1 MARNLMERLKAAM
14 SPHARVKDTASLLDD
29 LKAEQQRLTVSRDQ
43 VAADSVDFT
52 LSEDDREE
60 AAAKA
65 GRLDRT
71 IKGLEVEIAKIAAL
85 IEERRSDDARKAAE
99 AEKRAAITERD
110 EIAARFADRI
120 PALTAEM
127 IEIFKAV
134 QANAERMRTAGAHE
148 ANAEFKARGVSGTG
162 MLGVTPVME
171 FTKMKIPEFAGAAR
185 AWPVDTANAIASAQ
199 ASTYGERI
207 RKGREDEER
216 AQQAKAEAAAKFARE
231 HGRYRIEVEGGIE
244 YGDTVA
250 RVPEEL
256 VSGNIPAAM
265 GPWDRKEL
273 LLRHEVAEALGKAPR
288 FKVTRLDGGKK

>member
-1 MARNLMERLKAAM
+1 MARNLVERLAAAM
-14 SPHARVKDTASLLDD
+14 SPRARIADNEGLLTD
-29 LKAEQQRLTVSRDQ
+29 LKAERARLEIARDQ
-43 VAADSVDFT
+43 AAAESVDFT

-148 ANAEFKARGVSGTG
+148 ANAEFKARGVSGNG

-185 AWPVDTANAIASAQ
+185 AWPADTFNAMMGAEAD
-199 ASTYGERI
+199 
-207 RKGREDEER
+207 RKHVQIMQGREDEER
-216 AQQAKAEAAAKFARE
+216 KAKAKAEAAAKFARE
-231 HGRYRIEVEGGIE
+231 HGRYRIEVEYSIE
-244 YGDTVA
+244 HGDTVA
-250 RVPEEL
+250 HIPEEL
-256 VSGNIPAAM
+256 VGGNIPAAM

-273 LLRHEVAEALGKAPR
+273 MLRHEVAEALGKVPR
-288 FKVTRLDGGKK
+288 FKVKRLDGGKK

>member
-1 MARNLMERLKAAM
+1 MARNLVERLAAAM
-14 SPHARVKDTASLLDD
+14 SPRARIADNEGLLTD
-29 LKAEQQRLTVSRDQ
+29 LKAERARLEIARDQ
-43 VAADSVDFT
+43 AAAESVDFT

-148 ANAEFKARGVSGTG
+148 ANAEFKARGVSGNG

-171 FTKMKIPEFAGAAR
+171 FTKMKIPEFASAAR
-185 AWPVDTANAIASAQ
+185 AWPVDSFNAIMGARADQIHTS
-199 ASTYGERI
+199 I
-207 RKGREDEER
+207 VKGREEEER
-216 AQQAKAEAAAKFARE
+216 KAKAKAEAAAEYKRTHARYE
-231 HGRYRIEVEGGIE
+231 LTVEGGVGMNEEVVFI
-244 YGDTVA
+244 
-250 RVPEEL
+250 PEDL
-256 VSGNIPAAM
+256 VGGNIPAAM
-265 GPWDRKEL
+265 GPWDRRQL
-273 LLRHEVAEALGKAPR
+273 VLSHEVAKALAAVPR
-288 FKVTRLDGGKK
+288 LQVTRLDGGKK